1 MASSITSALIL
12 LLCRA
17 ISLHESGKQKGYVL
31 VMDRM
36 YEKKNNHPVCSNRT
50 CIGQHVP
57 ILLLFYANSN
67 WRDKSLL
74 YTVTEKEIDL
84 IVPDSC
90 WETVRNNIAQNIIWS
105 QIPSHEVNINYK
117 CNWYCSKN
125 ICIRH
130 RACETYKT
138 DKW

>member
-1 MASSITSALIL
+1 MASSITSHLYCYRVVQSL
-12 LLCRA
+12 YTNQVNRKGMCWSWTLC
-17 ISLHESGKQKGYVL
+17 
-31 VMDRM
+31 M
-36 YEKKNNHPVCSNRT
+36 KKNNHPVCSNRT
-50 CIGQHVP
+50 GIGQHVP
-57 ILLLFYANSN
+57 ILLLFYANSH
-67 WRDKSLL
+67 WLDTSLL

-90 WETVRNNIAQNIIWS
+90 WETVRNNIVQNIIWL

-125 ICIRH
+125 ICIGH